1 MDNQNNTP
9 RLLRKLSPLAV
20 WALSFGC
27 SVGWGSFVMPG
38 TTFLPNAGPLG
49 TAIGISAGALIMV
62 IFGVNYSYLI
72 NRYPDAG
79 GTYSYSKNLFGYDH
93 GLLSAWFMGLV
104 YLAITWANATAIPLI
119 FRNIFGDVLQFGYCY
134 TLAGYDVYAGEI
146 LLSLAALLVF
156 GFICLRGIKLT
167 AVIQTVL
174 AIMLIAAVSF
184 AFIAVFIKRD
194 TGAAAA
200 LEPLFPEDRS
210 PFIGILLIISM
221 APWAFAGFESVS
233 HTAEE
238 YKFPHKKITRILI
251 VGLITSAAAYI
262 MLTLIAASAQPEG
275 FSNWGD
281 YIKGMGSA
289 GGVKGMPT
297 LYGVYSSLGSF
308 GLVIIGAAAAA
319 AIITGLVGNIT
330 AASRLMYSM
339 SRDDMLPEKF
349 GRLNRFG
356 SPYAAV
362 IFIVALSLPIPFFGR
377 SAISWIV
384 DVNTIGVTVA
394 YAYTSA
400 AAFRQAGHDKKRG
413 MQALGIAGIII
424 SVFFL
429 LYFLIPSLTT
439 SFSIE
444 SYFILMI
451 WAVLGFVVFYLL
463 FRRDR
468 FRRMGKSIVIWTIL
482 LMLIFFTSMIWVIG
496 TTDSA
501 TEKTVTELGTIY
513 EQDIA
518 SDTADANEAA
528 ETFKAQLEKNID
540 DVSNTIIRNS
550 VFVFLMILL
559 SMFIVFNTYNTV
571 KKRHE
576 TAVEDRAVAEQS
588 SKAKTNFLS
597 NMSHDIRTP
606 MNAIVGYVTLAKR
619 EKDISPRV
627 TEYLDKI
634 EDSSGHLLSLINDVL
649 EMSRIESGKMELMP
663 VPTDICAA
671 MKEVRDLFITQMETK
686 GVKYDVIYDD
696 VTDRRVLC
704 DKNRLDRVLLNLISN
719 AYKFTPEGG
728 SVTVTLCQTARVD
741 DNVSFRISVN
751 DTGIGMS
758 KEFAAKVFEAY
769 EREKTTDVENIQ
781 GTGLGTAITKS
792 IVDLMGGEIQVFS
805 EKGKGSEFVIN
816 VDFPID
822 PKAGSGALDEN
833 EKHEAA
839 AFAGMRIL
847 LVEDDPDNRDVEKT
861 LLEEAGFIVDTAENG
876 EEGAELV
883 AASAPG
889 EYAVV
894 LMDIEMPVKNGY
906 NAARLI
912 RSLRNPAHA
921 SIPIVALTAKAFSE
935 DIALA
940 LKAGMNAHIS
950 KPINMKTVIATFKD
964 ILS

>member
-1 MDNQNNTP
+1 MDKQNNT

-72 NRYPDAG
+72 NRYPDSG

-119 FRNIFGDVLQFGYCY
+119 FRNIFGDALQFGYCY
-134 TLAGYDVYAGEI
+134 TIAGYDVYAGEI

-174 AIMLIAAVSF
+174 AILLIAAVAF
-184 AFIAVFIKRD
+184 AFIAAFIKRD
-194 TGAAAA
+194 TSASAA
-200 LEPLFPEDRS
+200 LVPLFSKDRS
-210 PFIGILLIISM
+210 PFIGILLVISM

-238 YKFPHKKITRILI
+238 YKFPHKKILRVLI
-251 VGLITSAAAYI
+251 IGIVTSAAAYI
-262 MLTLIAASAQPEG
+262 MLSLIAASAQPEG
-275 FSNWGD
+275 FSNWSD
-281 YIKGMGSA
+281 YLKGMGSL
-289 GGVKGMPT
+289 GVVKGMPT

-308 GLVIIGAAAAA
+308 GLVIIGVAAAA

-339 SRDDMLPEKF
+339 SRDDMLPERF

-356 SPYAAV
+356 SPYAAI
-362 IFIVALSLPIPFFGR
+362 IFIVAMSLPIPFFGR

-400 AAFRQAGHDKKRG
+400 AAFRQAKLDNKRG
-413 MQALGIAGIII
+413 MKTLGISGIVI
-424 SVFFL
+424 SAFFL
-429 LYFLIPSLTT
+429 IYFLTPKLAT
-439 SFSIE
+439 SFSVE
-444 SYFILMI
+444 SYLILML
-451 WAVLGFVVFYLL
+451 WAVLGFVLFYLL

-468 FRRMGKSIVIWTIL
+468 FRRMGKSIVIWVVL
-482 LMLIFFTSMIWVIG
+482 LLLIFFTSTVWVVD
-496 TTDSA
+496 TTEDS
-501 TEKTVTELGTIY
+501 TRSTVEELGAIY
-513 EQDIA
+513 EQDIG
-518 SDTADANEAA
+518 SDITDADEAA
-528 ETFKAQLEKNID
+528 GAFKTHLEEHID
-540 DVSNTIIRNS
+540 GVSGTIIRNT

-559 SMFIVFNTYNTV
+559 SMFIIFNTYNTV

-576 TAVEDRAVAEQS
+576 TAVEGRVVAEQS

-619 EKDISPRV
+619 EKNLSPRV
-627 TEYLDKI
+627 TDYLDKI

-663 VPTDICAA
+663 VPTDICAV
-671 MKEVRDLFITQMETK
+671 MKEVKDLFITQMQTK
-686 GVKYDVIYDD
+686 GLKYDVIYED
-696 VTDRRVLC
+696 VADRCVLC
-704 DKNRLDRVLLNLISN
+704 DKNRFDRVLLNLISN

-728 SVTVTLCQTARVD
+728 SVTVTLSQTARVD
-741 DNVSFRISVN
+741 DKASFRISVK

-769 EREKTTDVENIQ
+769 EREKTTTVENIQ

-805 EKGKGSEFVIN
+805 EKGKGSEFVID
-816 VDFPID
+816 VDLPID
-822 PKAGSGALDEN
+822 PKAGPIALDESD
-833 EKHEAA
+833 KQASA

-847 LVEDDPDNRDVEKT
+847 LVEDDPDNREVEKT
-861 LLEEAGFIVDTAENG
+861 LLEEAGFTVDTAENG

-883 AASAPG
+883 AASVPG

-906 NAARLI
+906 SAAKLI
-912 RSLRNPAHA
+912 RSLRNPALA

-935 DIALA
+935 DISAALE
-940 LKAGMNAHIS
+940 AGMNAHIS
-950 KPINMKTVIATFKD
+950 KPINMKTVISTFKD